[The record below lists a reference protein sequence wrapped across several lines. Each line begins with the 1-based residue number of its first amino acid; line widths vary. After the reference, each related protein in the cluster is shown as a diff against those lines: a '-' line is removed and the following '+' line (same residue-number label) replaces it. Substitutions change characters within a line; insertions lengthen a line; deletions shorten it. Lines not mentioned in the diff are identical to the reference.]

1 MKYNVKKTYT
11 YVNIRFNN
19 IDSIKY
25 TTVYHY
31 IA

>member
-1 MKYNVKKTYT
+1 MKYDVKKTYT
-11 YVNIRFNN
+11 SVNIRFNN
-19 IDSIKY
+19 IDFIKY